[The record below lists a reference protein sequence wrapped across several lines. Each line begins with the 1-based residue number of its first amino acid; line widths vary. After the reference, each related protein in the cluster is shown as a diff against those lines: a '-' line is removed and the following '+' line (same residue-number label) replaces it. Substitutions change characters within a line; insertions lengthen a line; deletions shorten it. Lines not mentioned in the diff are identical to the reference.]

1 MMDAT
6 GWATFFA
13 LTGLVVF
20 FIIALYLK
28 APSALAKSLDE
39 RADKIRA
46 ELDEAKKLRDEAQA
60 ILTEYQK
67 KRKEAEAEAGQIVA
81 AARHE
86 AEQLLA
92 DAKEK
97 TEDYVTRRTA
107 TAEQKIAQAER
118 DAVNE
123 VRARAVDMAV
133 EAARVAISKKSD
145 AKLTSSLFDSS
156 LAAVKSKLN

>member
-1 MMDAT
+1 MDAT
-6 GWATFFA
+6 SWATLFALIGLLVFFA
-13 LTGLVVF
+13 
-20 FIIALYLK
+20 IAIYIK

-39 RADKIRA
+39 RAARISA
-46 ELDEAKKLRDEAQA
+46 ELDEAKKLREEAQA
-60 ILTEYQK
+60 ILAEYK
-67 KRKEAEAEAGQIVA
+67 KKSEQAEAEAGQIVA
-81 AARHE
+81 AAKHE
-86 AEQLLA
+86 ADLLLA
-92 DAKEK
+92 DAKQK

-133 EAARVAISKKSD
+133 EAAKLAIAGKSD
-145 AKLTSSLFDSS
+145 AKLAASLFDSS

>member
-6 GWATFFA
+6 SWATLFALIGLLVFFA
-13 LTGLVVF
+13 
-20 FIIALYLK
+20 IAIYVK
-28 APSALAKSLDE
+28 APAALAKSLDE
-39 RADKIRA
+39 RGAKISA
-46 ELDEAKKLRDEAQA
+46 ELEEAKKLRDEAQA
-60 ILTEYQK
+60 ILAEYQK

-81 AARHE
+81 AAKHE
-86 AEQLLA
+86 ADLLLA

-97 TEDYVTRRTA
+97 TEDYVARRTA
-107 TAEQKIAQAER
+107 AAEQKIAQAER

-133 EAARVAISKKSD
+133 EAAKLAISAKSD
-145 AKLTSSLFDSS
+145 IKLAANLFDSS

>member
-6 GWATFFA
+6 SWATFFA
-13 LTGLVVF
+13 LTGLIIF

-39 RADKIRA
+39 RAAKISA
-46 ELDEAKKLRDEAQA
+46 ELDEAKKLRDEAQS
-60 ILTEYQK
+60 ILAEYQR

-81 AARHE
+81 AAKHE
-86 AEQLLA
+86 ADLLLA

-107 TAEQKIAQAER
+107 AAEQKIAQAER

-133 EAARVAISKKSD
+133 EAARLAISSKSD
-145 AKLTSSLFDSS
+145 AKLSSSLFNSS